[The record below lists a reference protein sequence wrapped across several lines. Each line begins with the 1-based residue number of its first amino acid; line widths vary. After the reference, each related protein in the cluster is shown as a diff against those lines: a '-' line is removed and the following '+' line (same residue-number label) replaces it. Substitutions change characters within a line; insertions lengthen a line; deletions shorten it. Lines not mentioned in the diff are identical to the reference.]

1 MSNVSK
7 MVGGAVGASVGS
19 STGGLVGAGLATIAL
34 PAGAHV
40 GWYVLTIVLCQGL
53 TTLGTVVQAVYAAP
67 ANAPEA

>member
-19 STGGLVGAGLATIAL
+19 STGGVVGAGLAALGL
-34 PAGAHV
+34 PADAHV
-40 GWYVLTIVLCQGL
+40 GWFVLTIVLCQAM
-53 TTLGTVVQAVYAAP
+53 TTIGTVVRAVYAAP